1 MKFKAMITITMMA
14 AAAAWNFAAADSGVA
29 VSPIATTVPLDA
41 AIEVPRDQDLAVR
54 FWEAMN
60 PATIN
65 TSTFVLQQRGM
76 PVFGTVAYDGITA
89 NFTPAVALAPRT
101 RYTATLTTGVMSS
114 AGAPMAAARVWS
126 FTTGPQAVLSPQLPV
141 DLASCQNFLLLAYST
156 ITNTSINTHV
166 TGNIGLSPAAGT
178 YMTGILQANVTGTI
192 FTVDGL
198 GPAGNTKDP
207 VRLTRARN
215 DLTAAYNDAAGR
227 VTPNVIYGVAA
238 NIGGLTLPP
247 GLYKFNSSAAI
258 TGSNL
263 TLSGPASGVWI
274 FQIASTL
281 TVGNGIR
288 VILAGGAS
296 AANIFW
302 QVSTSATLGTTS
314 HMEGTLMANASIA
327 FQTLS
332 SLNGRALVRTAA
344 ITLDSFT
351 GVLPCPQPAPILNS
365 LRARKNGGNIN
376 LTWAASTDATFNHYN
391 IYGKLTAAAY
401 PGGWGKLNQTSTPS
415 FSEPL
420 TSLHGYYLVSVVNN
434 SGCESVAE

>member
-1 MKFKAMITITMMA
+1 MKFNAMITIAVMA
-14 AAAAWNFAAADSGVA
+14 TAAVWSFAAESSGAA
-29 VSPIATTVPLDA
+29 VSPIAATVPGDEA
-41 AIEVPRDQDLAVR
+41 AEVPRDQGLAVT

-65 TSTFVLQQRGM
+65 TSTFVLQQRGL
-76 PVFGTVAYDGITA
+76 PVFGMVTYDGTTA
-89 NFTPAVALAPRT
+89 SFTPAVSLAPRT
-101 RYTATLTTGVMSS
+101 RYTATLTAGIMSS
-114 AGAPMAAARVWS
+114 AGAFLAAPRSWN
-126 FTTGPQAVLSPQLPV
+126 FTTGPQVVLSPQLPV
-141 DLASCQNFLLLAYST
+141 DLGSCQNFLLLAYST
-156 ITNTSINTHV
+156 ITNTSINTHL

-192 FTVDGL
+192 YTVDGL

-215 DLTAAYNDAAGR
+215 DLTSAYNDAAGR

-288 VILAGGAS
+288 VILAGGAT

-351 GVLPCPQPAPILNS
+351 GVLPCAQPAPILNS
-365 LRARKNGGNIN
+365 LRARKNSGNIN
-376 LTWAASTDATFNHYN
+376 LTWAASTDSAFNHYN
-391 IYGKLTAAAY
+391 IYSKLTAAAY
-401 PGGWGKLNQTSTPS
+401 PGGWEKLSQTTLPTY
-415 FSEPL
+415 SEPL
-420 TSLHGYYLVSVVNN
+420 TSLKGYYLVSVVNN
-434 SGCESVAE
+434 SGCESSAE